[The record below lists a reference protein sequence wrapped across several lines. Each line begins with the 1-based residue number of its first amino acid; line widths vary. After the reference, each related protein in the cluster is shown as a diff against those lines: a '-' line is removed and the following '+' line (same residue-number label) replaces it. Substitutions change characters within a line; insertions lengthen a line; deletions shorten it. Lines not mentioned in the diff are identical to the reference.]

1 MGFGAREVEA
11 GSKPSRSQTPHGP
24 PALRQLTHGQHNG
37 AVVPVVL
44 VVLVVLVVAHDQQH
58 GRAGVKQEHRS
69 ATSRILQGTDEI
81 VVNAARP

>member
-1 MGFGAREVEA
+1 
-11 GSKPSRSQTPHGP
+11 
-24 PALRQLTHGQHNG
+24 
-37 AVVPVVL
+37 VVPVVL

>member
-1 MGFGAREVEA
+1 MARQPYV
-11 GSKPSRSQTPHGP
+11 S
-24 PALRQLTHGQHNG
+24 LTHGQHNG
-37 AVVPVVL
+37 AVVL

>member
-1 MGFGAREVEA
+1 MARHYV
-11 GSKPSRSQTPHGP
+11 S
-24 PALRQLTHGQHNG
+24 LTHGQHNG
-37 AVVPVVL
+37 A
-44 VVLVVLVVAHDQQH
+44 VVLVVAHDQQH

>member
-1 MGFGAREVEA
+1 MARQPYV
-11 GSKPSRSQTPHGP
+11 S
-24 PALRQLTHGQHNG
+24 LTHGQHNG
-37 AVVPVVL
+37 A